1 MQCGK
6 ALHATQ
12 HAARLLSRLLD
23 NQICRQGEF
32 VACLCRGVNNVQEEA
47 RLSAIQK
54 EVLGGPTDIPGGKAL
69 RATQRMARSLEQ
81 LWVHLNRQQHFG
93 RLLAAAEQLGM
104 RRVQL
109 PVRILQAWTP
119 FLIHGRSYTCLAVV
133 ICI

>member
-1 MQCGK
+1 MPRGK

-12 HAARLLSRLLD
+12 HVAGLLSRMLD
-23 NQICRQGEF
+23 NHFGREGET
-32 VACLCRGVNNVQEEA
+32 VACLCKSVDNVQEEA

-54 EVLGGPTDIPGGKAL
+54 EVLSGPTDIPGGKAL
-69 RATQRMARSLEQ
+69 SATQRMARSLEQ

-119 FLIHGRSYTCLAVV
+119 FSTHNRS
-133 ICI
+133 